1 MKYPPAI
8 VIWVDISTKRGWIDQ
23 DELDEF
29 IMDDV
34 ENKVY
39 QVGFIYEEDDN
50 QICLLN
56 SYFKNCE
63 LMGDITKIPKGAVL
77 EIKRL

>member
-1 MKYPPAI
+1 MKYKPAL
-8 VIWVDISTKRGWIDQ
+8 VTWVDITTKHGWISQ

-29 IMDDV
+29 IMDDL
-34 ENKVY
+34 ENRVY

-56 SYFKNCE
+56 SYFANCE
-63 LMGDITKIPKGAVL
+63 LMGDLTKIPKGAIVD
-77 EIKRL
+77 IKRL